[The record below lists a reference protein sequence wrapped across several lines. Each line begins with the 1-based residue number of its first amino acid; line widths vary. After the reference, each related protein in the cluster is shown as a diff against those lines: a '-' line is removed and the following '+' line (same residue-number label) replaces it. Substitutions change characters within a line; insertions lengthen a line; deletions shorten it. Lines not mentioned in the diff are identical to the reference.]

1 MSTKSW
7 RQRWAGFSVTMS
19 WELMAM
25 FSTGKLLVLVSV
37 ALSCLGGCSAS
48 KNVRSSAVG
57 EQMAAIYREHRPQ
70 QTEQQEEQS
79 PRVTLDVVEMPAGA
93 LCRVLA
99 LRYGISIV
107 LAADLEPRPITLAVT
122 DRSLTEA
129 LSLIARKLGVGV
141 SGNQGLYYLGQL
153 RPQDLAVLV
162 RRVRRLSPEECSSV
176 VAVVA
181 GETRSAPFVGVD
193 GLLVL
198 ADEFEIVRRVSN
210 MLDQVEHADTCTW
223 VVQLYLVD
231 LLDSDLSD
239 FGLNTTPAVE
249 VSAALAGASQG
260 LATPQGIASGLAAGA
275 KLDTVLQAV
284 ATMDRNKM
292 VADPLFLLCDG
303 TESTMTRG
311 QSLRVRTQSVSTGT
325 GVATTST
332 GIQTIQ
338 LGLTVKVSPK
348 EISPDALRLKVE
360 VGLQDLVNY
369 VDGLPT
375 TSNQQWGGT
384 ADLQSGG
391 TYLLASLRRDSVKK
405 SVASAL
411 RIGSKTNKEGSTLL
425 VWGRAYRVRGP
436 APGGTREA
444 GGAGAGPL
452 CELPKGHSLGDAES
466 N

>member
-1 MSTKSW
+1 
-7 RQRWAGFSVTMS
+7 
-19 WELMAM
+19 MARVVGM
-25 FSTGKLLVLVSV
+25 VAALILL
-37 ALSCLGGCSAS
+37 AGCSRFE
-48 KNVRSSAVG
+48 NVRRSAVG
-57 EQMAAIYREHRPQ
+57 EEMAAIYREHRPQ
-70 QTEQQEEQS
+70 SLEQQEEQS
-79 PRVTLDVVEMPAGA
+79 PLVTLDVAEMPAGA

-99 LRYGISIV
+99 IRYGVSIV
-107 LAADLEPRPITLAVT
+107 LAADLEAVPLTLT
-122 DRSLTEA
+122 LKERSLAET
-129 LSLIARKLGVGV
+129 LSTMARKLGVGV

-181 GETRSAPFVGVD
+181 GATRTPPFVGVD

-210 MLDQVEHADTCTW
+210 MLDQVERAETCTW

-231 LLDSDLSD
+231 LLDSDLRD
-239 FGLNTTPAVE
+239 FGMNVTPAVE

-260 LATPQGIASGLAAGA
+260 LANPQGILSGLSAGA
-275 KLDTVLQAV
+275 KLDSVLQAV
-284 ATMDRNKM
+284 ASLDRNKM

-303 TESTMTRG
+303 TESSMTRG
-311 QSLRVRTQSVSTGT
+311 QSLRVRTQTVTTGT
-325 GVATTST
+325 GVATTSA
-332 GIQTIQ
+332 GIQAIQ

-360 VGLQDLVNY
+360 VSLQDLVGY

-391 TYLLASLRRDSVKK
+391 TYLLASLRRDAVKK
-405 SVASAL
+405 SISSAFRL
-411 RIGSKTNKEGSTLL
+411 GSKTTKDGSTLL

-452 CELPKGHSLGDAES
+452 SQLPR
-466 N
+466 